1 MASFIFINSPT
12 WIDIVTIE
20 DKCSLQDGILL
31 NITVTLGEFEMIV
44 YFQQIL
50 LDDFTSALDIQET
63 PYVSFLTK
71 GSQRNKLSHERKP

>member
-1 MASFIFINSPT
+1 MASFIFINLPT

-20 DKCSLQDGILL
+20 DKCSLKDGILL
-31 NITVTLGEFEMIV
+31 NITLGEFEMIT